1 MMNEMML
8 LMLVKQRLNRL
19 PADTTLDDYLMA
31 RIQAAI
37 RETEATGIR
46 LQADMDSMMYVVD
59 YTVWEYQ
66 NRDNMAGMPEWLR
79 LRRREMFLRSG
90 GDRA

>member
-1 MMNEMML
+1 MMDEMIL

-19 PADTTLDDYLMA
+19 PADTTLDDYLIA

-46 LQADMDSMMYVVD
+46 LDGGMEAQMYIVD

-90 GDRA
+90 GDRS